1 MSRFTQ
7 IALATA
13 AMTVALTASMSAGAQ
28 APAAGGTAAGAEV
41 SIPFV
46 NRGGVRDWQA
56 VGDNKVYIQDSQGK
70 WYLVTLAT
78 SSPDLPF
85 ATAIGFETK
94 GLDQLD
100 KFGTIVVSGQRYPLS
115 SLVVSGP
122 PPPKP
127 KK

>member
-1 MSRFTQ
+1 MGRLNH
-7 IALATA
+7 IAFATA
-13 AMTVALTASMSAGAQ
+13 AMALALAGGVGANAQ
-28 APAAGGTAAGAEV
+28 APAGAPATAGAEV

-100 KFGTIVVSGQRYPLS
+100 KFGTIVVSGTRYPLS
-115 SLVVSGP
+115 SLVASEP